1 MKKLKKILQEVI
13 IEASMSTDL
22 DTYKIAD
29 SFTPSELK
37 RLKADGKI
45 SGEIYNGAIEL
56 QRSWKASHPTMTI
69 GHGAY
74 RKEMSKQLKAQD
86 IYYPTK

>member
-37 RLKADGKI
+37 RLKVDGKI
-45 SGEIYNGAIEL
+45 VKY
-56 QRSWKASHPTMTI
+56 K
-69 GHGAY
+69 
-74 RKEMSKQLKAQD
+74 RK
-86 IYYPTK
+86 I